1 MLPCGWT
8 MPNLKASL
16 LVVDDE
22 PAIRKTLSV
31 LLSALGYAVR
41 VAPNGF
47 SALDAMRDEIPD
59 LLLCDLYMPGMSGF
73 ELLSVVRRRFPSI
86 RVIAMSGAFSGMAVP
101 PGVAADAFYEKG
113 KRPSTLLRIVQT
125 MMRPPRSLVIHPPR
139 SNAPIWIPTN
149 GHNTSGEPYVL
160 ISCPECLRAF
170 PQVPDKSAVT
180 MLDTKCA
187 WCSNPIHYA
196 IVHSADPMA
205 PQASAAGNPPEPRP
219 PLSGYASGVS
229 ATEAPAASA
238 SGS

>member
-1 MLPCGWT
+1 

-22 PAIRKTLSV
+22 PTIRKTLFA

-41 VAPNGF
+41 SAPNGF
-47 SALDAMRDEIPD
+47 SALDALRDEIPD

-73 ELLSVVRRRFPSI
+73 ELLSIVRRRFPSV
-86 RVIAMSGAFSGMAVP
+86 RVIAMSAAFSGMAVP

-113 KRPSTLLRIVQT
+113 KRPSLLLRIVQT
-125 MMRPPRSLVIHPPR
+125 MMRPPRSLVVHPPR

-170 PQVPDKSAVT
+170 PQIPDKSAAT
-180 MLDTKCA
+180 LFDTKCA
-187 WCSNPIHYA
+187 WCSSPIHYA
-196 IVHSADPMA
+196 IVHSPDP
-205 PQASAAGNPPEPRP
+205 ASTQRPAGENPPVPRP
-219 PLSGYASGVS
+219 PLPSDYAP
-229 ATEAPAASA
+229 EAA
-238 SGS
+238 GT

>member
-1 MLPCGWT
+1 

-22 PAIRKTLSV
+22 PAFRKTLSV
-31 LLSALGYAVR
+31 LLTALGYAVR
-41 VAPNGF
+41 SVPNGF
-47 SALDAMRDEIPD
+47 SALDAIRDEIPD

-73 ELLSVVRRRFPSI
+73 ELLSIVRRRFPSV
-86 RVIAMSGAFSGMAVP
+86 RVIAMSGAFSSMAVP

-113 KRPSTLLRIVQT
+113 KRPALLLRIVQT

-170 PQVPDKSAVT
+170 PQIPDKSAAT

-187 WCSNPIHYA
+187 WCSSPIRYA
-196 IVHSADPMA
+196 IVHSADPKS
-205 PQASAAGNPPEPRP
+205 PQEPAAGNPPEPRP
-219 PLSGYASGVS
+219 PLPSDYASALSGS
-229 ATEAPAASA
+229 GAPAASA
-238 SGS
+238 SGN